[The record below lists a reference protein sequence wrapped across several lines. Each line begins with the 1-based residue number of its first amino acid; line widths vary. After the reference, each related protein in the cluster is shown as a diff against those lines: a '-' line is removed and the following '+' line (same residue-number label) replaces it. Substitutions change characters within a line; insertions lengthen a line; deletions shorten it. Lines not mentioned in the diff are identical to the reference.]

1 MVKDVIQSYFQSEML
16 QVDHVSFAY
25 NSANVLDDINL
36 KVNEGEQVCIIG
48 ESGCGK
54 STLLKIIY
62 GLLEVKTGEVYWGDL
77 QILGPSHNLVP
88 GEPYMKYLSQDFD
101 LMPFTTVFENVSQY
115 LSVLEPEFLKE
126 RTAELLEIIEMTE
139 FANTKV
145 RYLSGGQQQRVAL
158 ARVLAQEPKVLLL
171 DEPFSHIDNFR
182 KNGMRRNLF
191 TYLRKQNITVL
202 TATHDHNDMLPFADR
217 VIVLR
222 DKKIIA
228 KDSPENLYRNPKDLY
243 IASLFGE
250 ANKIPINIVK
260 SYADTKRQIIVYPHE
275 FKVSSK
281 SGLKATVKGS
291 YYMGGHY
298 MVVGVYEEQ
307 NIYFNHDEAL
317 ETGEQVFLNIA
328 IEIINQR
335 MGNIS

>member
-1 MVKDVIQSYFQSEML
+1 ML

-25 NSANVLDDINL
+25 DQVLVLEDINL
-36 KVNEGEQVCIIG
+36 KVNEGEHVCIIG

-62 GLLEVKTGEVYWGDL
+62 GLLQVKTGEVYWNDS
-77 QILGPSHNLVP
+77 QVLGPDYNLVP
-88 GEPYMKYLSQDFD
+88 GESYMKYLSQDFD
-101 LMPFTTVFENVSQY
+101 LMPYTTVYENVSQY
-115 LSVLEPEFLKE
+115 LSVLEPELLAA
-126 RTAELLEIIEMTE
+126 RTHELLEMIEMTE
-139 FANTKV
+139 FAQTKV
-145 RYLSGGQQQRVAL
+145 RFLSGGQQQRVAL
-158 ARVLAQEPKVLLL
+158 ARVLAQEPQVLLL

-182 KNGMRRNLF
+182 KNSMRRNLF
-191 TYLRKQNITVL
+191 AYLRKQNITVL

-222 DKKIIA
+222 DKEVLA

-260 SYADTKRQIIVYPHE
+260 SYADTKRQIIVYAHE
-275 FKVSSK
+275 FKVSAK
-281 SGLKATVKGS
+281 SGLEATVKGS

-298 MVVGVYEEQ
+298 LIVGIYEGQ
-307 NIYFNHDEAL
+307 NVYFNHYQAL
-317 ETGEQVFLNIA
+317 QEGKEVFLNIS
-328 IEIINQR
+328 IEVINQR
-335 MGNIS
+335 MGNI

>member
-1 MVKDVIQSYFQSEML
+1 ML

-25 NSANVLDDINL
+25 NETLVLEDINL
-36 KVNEGEQVCIIG
+36 KVHEGEQVCIIG

-62 GLLEVKTGEVYWGDL
+62 GLLQIKTGEVYWNES
-77 QILGPSHNLVP
+77 QVLGPLYNLVP

-101 LMPFTTVFENVSQY
+101 LMPYTTVYENVSQY
-115 LSVLEPEFLKE
+115 LSVLEPELLAN
-126 RTAELLEIIEMTE
+126 RTQELLEMIEMTD
-139 FANTKV
+139 FAETKV

-182 KNGMRRNLF
+182 KNGLRRNLF
-191 TYLRKQNITVL
+191 AYLKKQNITVL

-217 VIVLR
+217 VVVLR
-222 DKKIIA
+222 DQKIIA

-243 IASLFGE
+243 VASLFGE

-260 SYADTKRQIIVYPHE
+260 SYADTKRQIIIYAHE
-275 FKVSSK
+275 FQVSNK
-281 SGLKATVKGS
+281 SGLKAIVKDS
-291 YYMGGHY
+291 YYMGGHFLI
-298 MVVGVYEEQ
+298 VGTYEKQ
-307 NIYFNHDEAL
+307 NVYFNHPERL
-317 ETGEQVFLNIA
+317 KEGKEVFLNIA

-335 MGNIS
+335 MGKI

>member
-1 MVKDVIQSYFQSEML
+1 ML

-25 NSANVLDDINL
+25 DKTLVLEDINL
-36 KVNEGEQVCIIG
+36 KVNKGEHVCIIG

-62 GLLEVKTGEVYWGDL
+62 GLLQVKTGEVYWNDS
-77 QILGPSHNLVP
+77 QVLGPQYNLVP
-88 GEPYMKYLSQDFD
+88 GESYMKYLSQDFD
-101 LMPFTTVFENVSQY
+101 LMPYTTVYENVSQY
-115 LSVLEPEFLKE
+115 LSVLEPELLKE
-126 RTAELLEIIEMTE
+126 RTTELLEMIEMTD
-139 FANTKV
+139 FAHTKV
-145 RYLSGGQQQRVAL
+145 RFLSGGQQQRVAL
-158 ARVLAQEPKVLLL
+158 ARVLAQEPQVLLL

-182 KNGMRRNLF
+182 KNSMRRNLYA
-191 TYLRKQNITVL
+191 YLRKQNITVL

-222 DKKIIA
+222 DKGVLA

-260 SYADTKRQIIVYPHE
+260 SYADTKRKIIVYAHE
-275 FKVSSK
+275 FKVSAK
-281 SGLKATVKGS
+281 SGLEATVKGS

-298 MVVGVYEEQ
+298 LIVGLYEGQ
-307 NIYFNHDEAL
+307 NVYFNHYQAL
-317 ETGEQVFLNIA
+317 EEGAAIFLNIS
-328 IEIINQR
+328 IEVINQR
-335 MGNIS
+335 MGNL

>member
-1 MVKDVIQSYFQSEML
+1 ML

-25 NSANVLDDINL
+25 DQAYVLDDINL

-62 GLLEVKTGEVYWGDL
+62 GLLEIKTGEIYWNET
-77 QILGPSHNLVP
+77 QVLGPSHNLVP
-88 GEPYMKYLSQDFD
+88 GESYMKYLSQDFD

-126 RTAELLEIIEMTE
+126 RTDELLEIIEMTE

-182 KNGMRRNLF
+182 KNSMRRNLF
-191 TYLRKQNITVL
+191 AYLREQNITVL

-222 DKKIIA
+222 DQRIIA

-260 SYADTKRQIIVYPHE
+260 SYADTKRQIIIYAHE
-275 FKVSSK
+275 FKVSEK
-281 SGLKATVKGS
+281 SGLEATVKGS

-298 MVVGVYEEQ
+298 MIVGTCEDQ
-307 NIYFNHDEAL
+307 NVYFNHHQVIEN
-317 ETGEQVFLNIA
+317 GKKVFLNIS
-328 IEIINQR
+328 IDIINQR
-335 MGNIS
+335 MGNF

>member
-1 MVKDVIQSYFQSEML
+1 ML

-25 NSANVLDDINL
+25 NETLVLEDINL
-36 KVNEGEQVCIIG
+36 KVHEGEQVCIIG

-62 GLLEVKTGEVYWGDL
+62 GLLQIKTGEVYWNES
-77 QILGPSHNLVP
+77 QVLGPLYNLVP

-101 LMPFTTVFENVSQY
+101 LMPYTTVYENVSQY
-115 LSVLEPEFLKE
+115 LSVLEPELLAS
-126 RTAELLEIIEMTE
+126 RTQELLEMIEMTD
-139 FANTKV
+139 FAETKV

-182 KNGMRRNLF
+182 KNGLRRNLF
-191 TYLRKQNITVL
+191 AYLKKQNITVL

-217 VIVLR
+217 VVVLR
-222 DKKIIA
+222 DQKIIA

-243 IASLFGE
+243 VASLFGE

-260 SYADTKRQIIVYPHE
+260 SYADTKRQIIIYAHE
-275 FKVSSK
+275 FQVSTK
-281 SGLKATVKGS
+281 SGLKAIVKDS
-291 YYMGGHY
+291 YYMGGHFLI
-298 MVVGVYEEQ
+298 VGTYEKQ
-307 NIYFNHDEAL
+307 NVYFNHPERL
-317 ETGEQVFLNIA
+317 KVGKEVFLNIA

-335 MGNIS
+335 MGKI